1 MDKNRDNKRRV
12 LRRLRMTEQMEKQE
26 KKLLSDLKDSLES
39 GNSELDFEIINLKLE
54 GILEEKDKLVYFITD
69 TIRIVEEGKLKR
81 VDN

>member
-1 MDKNRDNKRRV
+1 MDKNTDNKRRV